1 MFSSAVEAVCGTK
14 DALFHSRRKGA
25 EKGAAKDVW
34 KTAKDVEQYQLYE
47 RKVHWGSAAPPQGG
61 TRVQGAI
68 SMELNV
74 WR

>member
-47 RKVHWGSAAPPQGG
+47 RKVRRGSAAPPQGG
-61 TRVQGAI
+61 TRLQGGNSI
-68 SMELNV
+68 
-74 WR
+74 